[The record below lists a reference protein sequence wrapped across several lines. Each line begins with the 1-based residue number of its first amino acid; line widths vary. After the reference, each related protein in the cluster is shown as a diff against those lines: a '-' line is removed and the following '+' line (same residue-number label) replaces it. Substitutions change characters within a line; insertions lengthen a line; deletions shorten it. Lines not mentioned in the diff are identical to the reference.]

1 MDLSPSTCF
10 VSETKFCIAK
20 FFQFQ
25 KMVDEI
31 SVDSF
36 DNVWKVVLFCFFFSF
51 DMQQGHMGEGEVIL
65 LFLTFECLVV
75 FGEDPGVLSL

>member
-1 MDLSPSTCF
+1 MKSQLTLLTMFERLFCF
-10 VSETKFCIAK
+10 V
-20 FFQFQ
+20 
-25 KMVDEI
+25 
-31 SVDSF
+31 
-36 DNVWKVVLFCFFFSF
+36 FFFSF